1 MPLIEILR
9 DKVYNIKKE
18 FCSFIFR
25 KLENIPENAII
36 DLHSVYLRKLYN

>member
-1 MPLIEILR
+1 MSLIEILK
-9 DKVYNIKKE
+9 DIKKE

-36 DLHSVYLRKLYN
+36 DLHRVYLRRW